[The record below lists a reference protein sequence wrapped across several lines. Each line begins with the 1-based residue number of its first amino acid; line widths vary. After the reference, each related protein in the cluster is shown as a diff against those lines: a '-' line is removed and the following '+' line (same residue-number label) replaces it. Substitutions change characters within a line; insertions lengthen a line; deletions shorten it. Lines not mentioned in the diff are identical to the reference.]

1 MLLEMLKSEILAVKI
16 MYNGKPKQGSRQIGM
31 EGSLMKPIALTG
43 IKPTGNPHIGNYL
56 GMYRPALDLMKNY
69 QGMYFVADYHALTS
83 LHDPQ
88 ALKELVY
95 EVAASWLALGL
106 DPDEAIFF
114 RQSDIPEILE
124 FTWILSCFT
133 SKGLLNRAHAYK
145 AAVDENLD
153 VKRDPDEGINA
164 GLFYYPV
171 LMAADILLY
180 GSDVV
185 PVGLDQKQHIEITRD
200 IAEAFNRTY
209 GQVLKVPE
217 GLIQESVMKVPGID
231 GRKMSKSYDNTIP
244 IFAPEKKLRK
254 RIMRIVTDSKRPE
267 DPKDPD
273 GDNLYT
279 LLSFFASPER
289 LAKIRQLYLNGGA
302 SYGTLKKELADTLL
316 DHFTEARTKF
326 NTLVADKPYLDK
338 ILLEGAQKA
347 RQIGKPYLQ
356 AARKAVGID

>member
-1 MLLEMLKSEILAVKI
+1 
-16 MYNGKPKQGSRQIGM
+16 
-31 EGSLMKPIALTG
+31 MKPIALTG
-43 IKPTGNPHIGNYL
+43 IKPTGKPHIGNYL
-56 GMYRPALDLMKNY
+56 GMYRPALDLMENY
-69 QGMYFVADYHALTS
+69 QGMYFVADYHALTTM
-83 LHDPQ
+83 HDP
-88 ALKELVY
+88 ANLRSLVY

-114 RQSDIPEILE
+114 RQSDIPEIPE

-145 AAVDENLD
+145 AAVDENLALEH
-153 VKRDPDEGINA
+153 DPDEGINA

-209 GQVLKVPE
+209 GKVIKVPE
-217 GLIQESVMKVPGID
+217 GIIQESVMKVPGID

-244 IFAPEKKLRK
+244 IFAPEKQLRK
-254 RIMRIVTDSKRPE
+254 QVMRIVTDSKRPE

-273 GDNLYT
+273 QDNLYA
-279 LLSFFASPER
+279 LLRFFASPAR
-289 LAKIRQLYLNGGA
+289 LAEIRQLYLHGGA
-302 SYGTLKKELADTLL
+302 AYGSLKKELAGLIL
-316 DHFTEARTKF
+316 DHFAEARERF
-326 NTLVADKPYLDK
+326 NELMDDKSYIDKVLMEGAEKARRMGMPYL
-338 ILLEGAQKA
+338 E
-347 RQIGKPYLQ
+347 
-356 AARKAVGID
+356 AARKATGID